1 MAVDISG
8 TSTLTGGVY
17 QKPTISDS
25 GSEVF
30 DILETFMERMAAHSH
45 SGADSLGINVTLTKT
60 SYEAAAED
68 TDWSGADANGNKYV
82 DIAITSSSHYLMG
95 GDGITAT
102 PTDITRDFYYLADNV
117 DSTGDRGHVRF
128 YPDIEWQGAT
138 GSSLRI
144 TTNIWETIQDASA
157 TAKVIMKVY

>member
-1 MAVDISG
+1 MAQDIPG

-60 SYEAAAED
+60 PYEGLASAFVGPD
-68 TDWSGADANGNKYV
+68 SNGNKYV
-82 DIAITSSSHYLMG
+82 DIDITSSSHYLFDSE
-95 GDGITAT
+95 GD
-102 PTDITRDFYYLADNV
+102 PTNITRDFYYLADNV
-117 DSTGDRGHVRF
+117 DSTGDAGHIRF
-128 YPDIEWQGAT
+128 YPDLTWQGGDGDT
-138 GSSLRI
+138 LRV
-144 TTNIWETIQDASA
+144 TTNIWATIAA
-157 TAKVIMKVY
+157 AAAVPKIIMKVY